1 MALVVIAEALAVW
14 GSILYYRAKVSHAM
28 GISRWY
34 ALTTPLGAGVF
45 AAMMLTSAWKV
56 LSGQG
61 VTWKGRK
68 YDPKDVQVRR

>member
-1 MALVVIAEALAVW
+1 MALAVITEALIVW
-14 GSILYYRAKVSHAM
+14 AAILYYRARASHLM

-34 ALTTPLGAGVF
+34 ALTTPLGASVF
-45 AAMMLTSAWKV
+45 AAMMFTSAWKV

-68 YDPKDVQVRR
+68 YKNPC